1 LNHLEKNKQR
11 RDWLN
16 WYSKTMNIM
25 DLTAQSCKSLVNVPN
40 AQHNYAE
47 RYKAKS
53 FGFNVGPEL
62 AGDVLFLQ
70 GYVTNDFGDMVKA

>member
-1 LNHLEKNKQR
+1 MNHLEKNKQR

-16 WYSKTMNIM
+16 WYSKTINLM
-25 DLTAQSCKSLVNVPN
+25 DLTAQACKSLVNVPN
-40 AQHNYAE
+40 AQHNFAE

-53 FGFNVGPEL
+53 FGFDVGPEL
-62 AGDVLFLQ
+62 PGDGIFLQ